1 MVLGIGEG
9 KLELALNGNTFSPG
23 QAITGRAKLTL
34 NEPLLARELR
44 VEFYGLVKRG
54 KHADRIHEV
63 RQQLSHERT
72 FRSGES
78 FEFSLAI
85 PADAISAGH
94 ATGIL
99 GSLSQAFAPR
109 PDWFVEASLDM
120 PNKFDINAKTQVILI
135 SRPLGGV

>member
-9 KLELALNGNTFSPG
+9 KLELFLNGNTFSPG
-23 QAITGRAKLTL
+23 QAIIGRAKLTL
-34 NEPLLARELR
+34 NEPLLARGLR
-44 VEFYGLVKRG
+44 AEFYGLVKRG
-54 KHADRIHEV
+54 KHFDRIHEV
-63 RQQLSHERT
+63 RQQLSQERT

-78 FEFSLAI
+78 FEFLLAI
-85 PADAISAGH
+85 PPNALPASH

-109 PDWFVEASLDM
+109 PTWYVEASLDM
-120 PNKFDINAKTQVILI
+120 PNKFDISSKTQIILI